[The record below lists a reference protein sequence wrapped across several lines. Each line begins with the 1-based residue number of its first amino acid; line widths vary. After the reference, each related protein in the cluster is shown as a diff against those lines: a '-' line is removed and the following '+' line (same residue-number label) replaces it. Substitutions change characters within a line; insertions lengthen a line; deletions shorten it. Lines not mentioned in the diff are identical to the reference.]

1 MYNFRNSIAFPERS
15 DFYKELSKT
24 EIRVSCP
31 VVLSEALHYGC
42 REIVLVSAEIPLPL
56 IV

>member
-1 MYNFRNSIAFPERS
+1 MYIYKVAFPMTGLIFTSYCQRPK
-15 DFYKELSKT
+15 FVYFILLFCLKPL
-24 EIRVSCP
+24 R
-31 VVLSEALHYGC
+31 YGC